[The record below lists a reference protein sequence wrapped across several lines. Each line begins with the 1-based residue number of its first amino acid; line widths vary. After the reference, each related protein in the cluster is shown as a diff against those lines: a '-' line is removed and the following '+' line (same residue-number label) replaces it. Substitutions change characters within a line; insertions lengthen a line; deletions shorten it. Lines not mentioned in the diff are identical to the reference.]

1 MQAKA
6 NFKVTK
12 WDQTAISD
20 VGAGPEWGRATV
32 LKTFGG
38 ELEGESRAELLLAGA
53 PEGGAGYIA
62 QERFIGRLGDRTG
75 TFDTGAAARA
85 RRRRAARRQH
95 TASVWLCH
103 PQLRHGRVE
112 GTGRH
117 GALPPRRGRRGVT
130 LDYEFAPIA

>member
-75 TFDTGAAARA
+75 TFDTGAGGPSTAAARCSTAAHRISLAMSSPTPA
-85 RRRRAARRQH
+85 RA
-95 TASVWLCH
+95 
-103 PQLRHGRVE
+103 G
-112 GTGRH
+112 
-117 GALPPRRGRRGVT
+117 
-130 LDYEFAPIA
+130 